1 MQYILCTCYK
11 YTKRDECT
19 LLKTRNWMYGDLKA
33 YILYYSIVYQIND
46 LIISTLTFIENV
58 APQSVR
64 TRLKKVTISAMQ
76 LNVAPT

>member
-1 MQYILCTCYK
+1 VYLIKNKEL
-11 YTKRDECT
+11 DVWGFE
-19 LLKTRNWMYGDLKA
+19 GV
-33 YILYYSIVYQIND
+33 LYYSIVYQIND